1 MGADSPIGT
10 QFFSLK
16 DEIVRDPTALRE
28 LTSFQFT
35 GIRHKVFMSL
45 CYLDMI
51 QSSIDAALISYLFI
65 YKAWLLT
72 IK

>member
-16 DEIVRDPTALRE
+16 DEIVRDPATLQE

-51 QSSIDAALISYLFI
+51 QRSTDAA
-65 YKAWLLT
+65 
-72 IK
+72 